1 MQDRRNVGRPAPSS
15 GFSGVFNGVN
25 GVLHIKYADRG
36 SRRKKKGV
44 DGEERGGR
52 QNGSG
57 IREER
62 RGAMC
67 VSLMRLLITG
77 HCH

>member
-1 MQDRRNVGRPAPSS
+1 MGRGKRPSLSS
-15 GFSGVFNGVN
+15 GFVFNGVN

-36 SRRKKKGV
+36 REGGERTERISKGDIYV
-44 DGEERGGR
+44 YVVAWCTW
-52 QNGSG
+52 
-57 IREER
+57 
-62 RGAMC
+62 GAMC

>member
-1 MQDRRNVGRPAPSS
+1 MGRKAPSS
-15 GFSGVFNGVN
+15 GSSGVFNGVN

-36 SRRKKKGV
+36 VITVKGGSRIAQ
-44 DGEERGGR
+44 DLRGTC
-52 QNGSG
+52 
-57 IREER
+57 
-62 RGAMC
+62 GAMC